1 MREPLSRDREEP
13 SAPSLEWRRI
23 RNLQAIVPQHVVY
36 RALASETVL
45 LNIQTGTYLGMDEVG
60 SRCFE
65 VMRDSDDLKSA
76 LATLLG
82 EYDAPPERIRDDL
95 LGYCSELLENGL
107 IELQEPGS

>member
-1 MREPLSRDREEP
+1 MGEPLSRDREEP
-13 SAPSLEWRRI
+13 SALPLEWRRI
-23 RNLQAIVPQHVVY
+23 RDLQAIVPQHVVF

-65 VMRDSDDLKSA
+65 VMRDSYDLKSA
-76 LATLLG
+76 LATLLE

-95 LGYCSELLENGL
+95 VGYCAELLENGL
-107 IELQEPGS
+107 IELQKPGG